1 MNKEVLFAKTLE
13 QVRQQAKEQ
22 GNCIS
27 EEQVREAFSK
37 LELTEGQLKM
47 VFDYLMKHKVGIGE
61 PVDVDEYLTDEER
74 DYLQSYMD
82 EIAALPVYS
91 QGQIEGYTIA
101 AMAGEAD
108 AQTRLTEIFLRD
120 VVDIAKLYTGQGVLL
135 EDLIGEGNLA
145 LAFGT
150 GMLGSL
156 EKPQEARGMLAKMI
170 MDAMEAHIRESAA
183 NEKSDQKVADKVNQ
197 VADKAR
203 ELARE
208 LNRKV
213 TVQELSEETGLSE
226 KSILDAMRM
235 SGFKIEDI
243 DYAAN
248 DI

>member
-1 MNKEVLFAKTLE
+1 MNKEVLFAQTLE

-27 EEQVREAFSK
+27 EEQVREAFK
-37 LELTEGQLKM
+37 ELQLSEEQLQM
-47 VFDYLMKHKVGIGE
+47 VFDYLVKHKVGIGE

-74 DYLQSYMD
+74 NYLQAYMD
-82 EIAALPVYS
+82 EIAALPAYS
-91 QGQIEGYTIA
+91 ESQIEGFTIA
-101 AMAGEAD
+101 AMAGESD
-108 AQTRLTEIFLRD
+108 AQALLTEIYLKD

-145 LAFGT
+145 LALGT

-156 EKPQEARGMLAKMI
+156 EKPQEAQGMLARMI
-170 MDAMEAHIRESAA
+170 MDAMEAHIRENAA

-203 ELARE
+203 ELAQE
-208 LNRKV
+208 LSRKV
-213 TVQELSEETGLSE
+213 TIQELSEETGLSE
-226 KSILDAMRM
+226 KSIRDAMRM

-243 DYAAN
+243 DYAEDN
-248 DI
+248 I

>member
-1 MNKEVLFAKTLE
+1 MDKEVLFARTLE

-22 GNCIS
+22 GNCVS
-27 EEQVREAFSK
+27 EDQVREAFRE
-37 LELTEGQLKM
+37 LELTEEQLKM
-47 VFDYLMKHKVGIGE
+47 VFDYLVKHKIGIGE

-74 DYLQSYMD
+74 NYLQGYMD
-82 EIAALPVYS
+82 EIAAMPAYS
-91 QGQIEGYTIA
+91 QGQIEAYTIA
-101 AMAGEAD
+101 AMAGETD
-108 AQTRLTEIFLRD
+108 AQARLTEIYLKD

-145 LAFGT
+145 LTLGT

-156 EKPQEARGMLAKMI
+156 EKPQEAQGMLVKMI

-197 VADKAR
+197 VADRAR

-226 KSILDAMRM
+226 KSIRDAMRM